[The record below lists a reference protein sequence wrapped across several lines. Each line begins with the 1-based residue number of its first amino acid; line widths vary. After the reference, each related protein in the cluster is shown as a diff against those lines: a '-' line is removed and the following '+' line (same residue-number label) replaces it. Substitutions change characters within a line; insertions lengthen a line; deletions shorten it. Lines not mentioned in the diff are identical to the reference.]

1 MYCVDHVVLWHES
14 NADTDQK
21 IKAQSKLNSFNWEKN
36 NQKRINMAQ
45 HYIPFSTDSRYNT
58 WCSIKVQSN
67 LSLRPNAY
75 KDHLCYETA
84 LSGSQKCNSYCNSP
98 VL

>member
-1 MYCVDHVVLWHES
+1 MVVRTSLVYCVDHVVLWHES

-21 IKAQSKLNSFNWEKN
+21 IKAQSKLNSFNWENN

-58 WCSIKVQSN
+58 
-67 LSLRPNAY
+67 
-75 KDHLCYETA
+75 
-84 LSGSQKCNSYCNSP
+84 
-98 VL
+98 

>member
-1 MYCVDHVVLWHES
+1 MHFGGNLKGQPLYTGGCNDKFGVLCRSCSLWHES

-58 WCSIKVQSN
+58 
-67 LSLRPNAY
+67 
-75 KDHLCYETA
+75 
-84 LSGSQKCNSYCNSP
+84 
-98 VL
+98 